1 MGGTLQQDQH
11 AKEWEDTASIA
22 LYVHL
27 TFNKHKQ
34 ATQFWNYK
42 DIHKPFA
49 LNSLRGIPTSIQ
61 EKGSCPL
68 LFITYLHLNPNY

>member
-11 AKEWEDTASIA
+11 AKEWEDIASIA

-34 ATQFWNYK
+34 ATQF
-42 DIHKPFA
+42 
-49 LNSLRGIPTSIQ
+49 
-61 EKGSCPL
+61 
-68 LFITYLHLNPNY
+68 